1 MITRVDVE
9 RELARV
15 PSAVRPVAAEPSSAP
30 DFSLDSNRKETERL
44 TLVKA
49 LSQTGNNRTR
59 AARLLEVSRRTLY
72 NKLREHGLE

>member
-1 MITRVDVE
+1 MP
-9 RELARV
+9 
-15 PSAVRPVAAEPSSAP
+15 PSDASRAGANATSTGAL
-30 DFSLDSNRKETERL
+30 SLDSNRKETERQ

-49 LSQTGNNRTR
+49 LSHAGNNRTR